1 MKAVILCAGH
11 GTRLR
16 PLTHYISKAMVPV
29 AGMPILEHIV
39 RRLVEQGF
47 TEQIIALSVF
57 AEQVKHYFGDGSR
70 FGAQIEYSVNTEP
83 TGTAGEIAQM
93 LQRRPHPPTP
103 SPSDLPT
110 NGASGGGRGGG
121 HNSDREGQASRSVDL
136 EDYLLEGE
144 TDVLVHYGDI
154 LSDMDLRAM
163 ADEHLASE
171 ADLTIGLVTG
181 VEIHAGVADVED
193 DGRVSRFVEKPP
205 LEVPTNAAI
214 FVLGADAIE
223 RCAPGRDFSHDIFP
237 EMIAEGRKVRGFVDE
252 NAYWLDVGRLSDL
265 DKANEFFGGAD

>member
-16 PLTHYISKAMVPV
+16 PLTQYISKAMVPV
-29 AGMPILEHIV
+29 AGMPILERIV
-39 RRLVEQGF
+39 RRLVAGGF

-57 AEQVKHYFGDGSR
+57 SEQVRHYFGDGSR

-83 TGTAGEIAQM
+83 SGTAGEIAHM
-93 LQRRPHPPTP
+93 
-103 SPSDLPT
+103 
-110 NGASGGGRGGG
+110 
-121 HNSDREGQASRSVDL
+121 RS
-136 EDYLLEGE
+136 LLEGE

-154 LSDMDLRAM
+154 LSDLDVRAM
-163 ADEHLASE
+163 ADRHLANE

-181 VEIHAGVADVED
+181 VEIHAGVADVEA

-214 FVLGADAIE
+214 FVLGRGAIE
-223 RCAPGRDFSHDIFP
+223 RCAPRRDFSHDIFP
-237 EMIAEGRKVRGFVDE
+237 EMIADGENVRGFVDAD
-252 NAYWLDVGRLSDL
+252 AYWLDVGRLSDL
-265 DKANEFFGGAD
+265 EKANAFFGGHDDEH